1 MEVRCYI
8 CNKVISINKAQ
19 HIGHNIYRC
28 KKHTGKKF
36 FEAIANKRLTVKQI
50 TEDIDR
56 METELTIMKLTGG
69 IRVQARK
76 D

>member
-1 MEVRCYI
+1 MQVKCYI
-8 CNKVISINKAQ
+8 CEKEIPSNKAQ
-19 HIGHNIYRC
+19 HVGHNIYRC

-56 METELTIMKLTGG
+56 METELTIMKLNGG
-69 IRVQARK
+69 ILVPTREN
-76 D
+76 